1 MSRFVNFLF
10 YQTGWFACVLGAAWG
25 FQWLGVGIAL
35 CLVSAHFWLAT
46 DRILQI
52 KLALIAAAIGLLVDC
67 TQLWAG
73 VFAFSRGRVLDWL
86 PPPFMTVL
94 WIQFATTFRYCMS
107 WLSGHYGLG
116 AGFGLLGAP
125 LAFYAGERLGAIE
138 FLSPRPLHF
147 AVLGC
152 LWSLVVPLLVYISD
166 RLASH
171 SAPTPHYRWHVGAV
185 SESCPLPSAGRIF
198 EP

>member
-1 MSRFVNFLF
+1 MSRFVNFLL

-25 FQWLGVGIAL
+25 CQWLGICIAL
-35 CLVSAHFWLAT
+35 CLVGTHFWLAM
-46 DRILQI
+46 DRALQM
-52 KLALIAAAIGLLVDC
+52 KLSLIAAALGLLVDC

-73 VFAFSRGRVLDWL
+73 VFTFSQGRVLSWL

-107 WLSGHYGLG
+107 WLSGRYRWG

-138 FLSPRPLHF
+138 VLSPRPLHF

-152 LWSLVVPLLVYISD
+152 LWSLVVPLLFYISD
-166 RLASH
+166 RLASNAT
-171 SAPTPHYRWHVGAV
+171 STPNYRWLVGAD
-185 SESCPLPSAGRIF
+185 SE
-198 EP
+198 